1 AVLIMTLKY
10 NHKSPLLLLHVL
22 YKTPLLL
29 QLLFFQR
36 LPLLGS
42 CLSSISINSSGIPCV
57 QGLIG
62 GGLHTLP
69 PLNILKSSV
78 CHSFCTSPCR
88 MEYSFQR

>member
-1 AVLIMTLKY
+1 AVLIMILKY
-10 NHKSPLLLLHVL
+10 NHKSPLLLLHAL
-22 YKTPLLL
+22 YKTPLLP
-29 QLLFFQR
+29 QLLFF

-78 CHSFCTSPCR
+78 RHSFCTSPCR
-88 MEYSFQR
+88 MEYNFQR